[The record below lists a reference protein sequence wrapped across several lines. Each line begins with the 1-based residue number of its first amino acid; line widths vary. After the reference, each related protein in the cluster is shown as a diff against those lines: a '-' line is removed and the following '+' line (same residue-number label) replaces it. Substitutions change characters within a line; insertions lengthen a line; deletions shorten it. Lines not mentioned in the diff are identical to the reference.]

1 MPVSRW
7 LGCLALV
14 CVAGIAACSD
24 SMGPSSSAQK
34 KPTSPVGASF
44 SRYILI
50 SGAWTCVEGC
60 DDEGGG
66 PDQKIE
72 GLPAAPSDSIP
83 VIPIDTLPADTSQ
96 VIPVVPVDSTTP

>member
-1 MPVSRW
+1 MPVRRW

-14 CVAGIAACSD
+14 CVAGIAACTD

-66 PDQKIE
+66 PDQKVE
-72 GLPAAPSDSIP
+72 TLPAAPPDSNQ
-83 VIPIDTLPADTSQ
+83 VTVDLPADTSQ
-96 VIPVVPVDSTTP
+96 VIPAAPVGGTTP

>member
-1 MPVSRW
+1 MPVNRW

-24 SMGPSSSAQK
+24 SMGPSSSVQK

-60 DDEGGG
+60 DDEGAG

-72 GLPAAPSDSIP
+72 GLPAAPPDSNQVPLEIP
-83 VIPIDTLPADTSQ
+83 PADSSQ
-96 VIPVVPVDSTTP
+96 VIPVLPVDSTTP